1 MPLFL
6 FDEDADL
13 RIGFAWSS
21 EMLERGIYVHPWHN
35 MFLSAAMTAAD
46 IDAALNAAEGAFA
59 AVQSTPRNPASCG
72 EATGFS
78 RPSSDCGA
86 RGIRVAETL
95 RRPFGGNLRVQTA

>member
-21 EMLERGIYVHPWHN
+21 EMLKRGIYVHPWHN

-46 IDAALNAAEGAFA
+46 IDGALNAAEGPWRPESA
-59 AVQSTPRNPASCG
+59 PRNPGARR
-72 EATGFS
+72 EATGLLS
-78 RPSSDCGA
+78 PASACGT
-86 RGIRVAETL
+86 RG
-95 RRPFGGNLRVQTA
+95 PG